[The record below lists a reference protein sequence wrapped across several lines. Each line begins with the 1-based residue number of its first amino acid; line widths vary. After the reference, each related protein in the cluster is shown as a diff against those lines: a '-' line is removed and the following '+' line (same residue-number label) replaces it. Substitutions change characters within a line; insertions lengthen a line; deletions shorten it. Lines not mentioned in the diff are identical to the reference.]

1 MVDLPRPNP
10 SEEGQPFWDYLKEGE
25 LRIQRCSGC
34 DRFRQ
39 PPQPMCPEC
48 GSFEAEW
55 VKVSGRGSIY
65 SYVVSRQAIHPAL
78 VDKVPFLTVS
88 VALDEGPHL
97 TSNMVDVSP
106 DEVEIGMPV
115 TLEITD
121 KGDGLILPLFRRA

>member
-25 LRIQRCSGC
+25 LRIQRCTGC
-34 DRFRQ
+34 SRFRQ

-48 GSFEAEW
+48 SSFEAEW

-97 TSNMVDVSP
+97 TSNMLDVSP